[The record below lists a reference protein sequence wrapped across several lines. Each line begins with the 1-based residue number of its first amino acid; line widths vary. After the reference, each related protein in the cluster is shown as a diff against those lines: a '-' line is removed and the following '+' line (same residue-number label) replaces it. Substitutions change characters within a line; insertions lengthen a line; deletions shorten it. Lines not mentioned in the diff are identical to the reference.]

1 MDKSCIPLRLIR
13 KYARMMSN
21 TAALKVRSERMSVM
35 PIFYDAATRSFRLDA
50 GNSSYV
56 MRVDPHGFLLH
67 LYYGAKIS
75 DSDLGYL
82 ALPFNTSSFCP
93 NPPGD
98 PFGNFSLDNQ
108 PLEYPAYGT
117 GDFRTAAVAIRGRNG
132 CISTALHYRSCEI
145 RPGKYSLPGLPAV
158 YTNSDDE
165 AETLEIVL
173 EDDLTGAEV
182 HLLYGVFANTN
193 VITRAVVIK
202 NTGTAA
208 FSIEKAASAALD
220 FPTMDYDLIHLY
232 GQWAQERRIS
242 REPLSHDI
250 RVVSSLRGSS
260 SHNHNPFAALVA
272 HSADEDHGEA
282 YGFSLIYSGNFAIE
296 TECDS
301 LDSTRLV
308 MGINATDFSWN
319 LDPGESFA
327 TPEAVLVYSQDGV
340 GQMSRTFHK
349 LYRYNLCRGEWKEK
363 KRPILV
369 NNWEATYFAFDDD
382 KLVAIAKD
390 AAELGIEMLVM
401 DDGWFGRRDDDHS
414 SLGDWVV
421 NENKL
426 KGGLKSLVDRVNA
439 LGVQFG
445 IWFEPEMIS
454 ADSDLIRS
462 HPDWC
467 LRAPGRE
474 MSIART
480 QYVLDMSRA
489 DVRDYLFDTI
499 SGILSQANIVYV
511 KWDFNRNLTEA
522 GSALLPASQ
531 QQEVF
536 HRYVLGLYELLDRL
550 TSAFPHV
557 LFEGCSGGGGR
568 FDPAMLY
575 YSPQIWTSD
584 DTDAIERCRIQY
596 GTSMVYPASA
606 ISAHVSACPNHQT
619 GRSTSFETRGNVA
632 MAGAFGYELDLTKL
646 TDEER
651 ALVRKQV
658 AQYHAYYDTIQNGDL
673 YRLVSPF
680 ENENFCAWEYVS
692 ADRKEALV
700 TFVVPRCRV
709 NFTSFVRMKG
719 LDPNMRYQDVETG
732 RIYFGNTLMNA
743 GLNLTAHWKDGDS
756 HIYCFRAVEN

>member
-1 MDKSCIPLRLIR
+1 
-13 KYARMMSN
+13 
-21 TAALKVRSERMSVM
+21 M
-35 PIFYDAATRSFRLDA
+35 PIIFDSENRAFRLDA

-56 MRVDPHGFLLH
+56 FRVDPHGFLLH

-75 DSDLGYL
+75 DTDLAYL
-82 ALPFNTSSFCP
+82 TLPYDAGSFCP

-98 PFGNFSLDNQ
+98 PSSGFSLDNQ
-108 PLEYPAYGT
+108 PLEYPAYGS
-117 GDFRTAAVAIRGRNG
+117 GDFRTAAVAIQGQNG
-132 CISTALHYRSCEI
+132 CASTVLRYRSHEI
-145 RPGKYSLPGLPAV
+145 RTGKYSLEGLPAV
-158 YTNSDDE
+158 YADASE
-165 AETLEIVL
+165 KVETLDVTL
-173 EDDLTGAEV
+173 ADDLTGAEV
-182 HLLYGVFANTN
+182 HLLYGVFADRN
-193 VITRAVVIK
+193 VITRATVIK
-202 NTGTAA
+202 NAGTAP
-208 FSIEKAASAALD
+208 FSIEKAASASLD

-232 GQWAQERRIS
+232 GKWAQERWIS

-250 RVVSSLRGSS
+250 RTVSSLRGSS
-260 SHNHNPFAALVA
+260 SHNHNPFAALV
-272 HSADEDHGEA
+272 SRSTDEDHGEA
-282 YGFSLIYSGNFAIE
+282 FGFSLIYSGNFAIE
-296 TECDS
+296 TECDPYNS
-301 LDSTRLV
+301 ARIV
-308 MGINATDFSWN
+308 MGIHPTDFRWN
-319 LDPGESFA
+319 LAPGESFS
-327 TPEAVLVYSQDGV
+327 TPEAVLVYSEEGI
-340 GQMSRTFHK
+340 GAMSRTFHK

-369 NNWEATYFAFDDD
+369 NNWEATYFGFDDE
-382 KLVAIAKD
+382 KLCAIAKD

-414 SLGDWVV
+414 SLGDWYV

-426 KGGLKSLVDRVNA
+426 KGGLKSLVDRVNQ
-439 LGVQFG
+439 LGLQFG

-454 ADSDLIRS
+454 ADSDLFRA

-474 MSIART
+474 MSIARH

-489 DVRDYLFDTI
+489 DVRQYLFDEI
-499 SGILSQANIVYV
+499 SGVLSSANIVYV

-522 GSALLPASQ
+522 GSALLPAAQ
-531 QQEVF
+531 QQEIF
-536 HRYVLGLYELLDRL
+536 HRYVLGLYELLERL

-584 DTDAIERCRIQY
+584 DSDAIERCRIQY
-596 GTSMVYPASA
+596 GTSMVYPASS
-606 ISAHVSACPNHQT
+606 ISAHVSASPNHQT
-619 GRSTSFETRGNVA
+619 SRDTSFETRGNVA

-651 ALVRKQV
+651 ALVRRQV
-658 AQYHAYYDTIQNGDL
+658 AEYHAYYDIIQNGDL

-692 ADRKEALV
+692 TDKREALL

-719 LDPNMRYQDVETG
+719 LDPSKRYQELESG
-732 RIYFGNTLMNA
+732 RIYSGDTLMNA
-743 GLNLTAHWKDGDS
+743 GMNLTGRWKDGDS
-756 HIYCFRAVEN
+756 HIYSFREVTE